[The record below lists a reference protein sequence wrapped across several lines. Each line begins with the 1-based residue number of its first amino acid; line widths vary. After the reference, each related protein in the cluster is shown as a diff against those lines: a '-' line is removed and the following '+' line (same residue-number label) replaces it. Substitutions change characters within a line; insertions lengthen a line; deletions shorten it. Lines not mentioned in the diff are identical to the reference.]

1 VVIGRRTCLFSDFS
15 VVTDC
20 TVLFVSCRPK
30 IFLKVFINNFF
41 TAWEAYKAIAALQ
54 REGGGEE
61 ASGPEVRDYS
71 EYYRTDILE
80 AGIRSGKLVA
90 GILAVNKH
98 LSAQEAFVSRG
109 ATSDVR

>member
-1 VVIGRRTCLFSDFS
+1 VLWNIAKKYKVLHCLVCSMYS
-15 VVTDC
+15 
-20 TVLFVSCRPK
+20 K
-30 IFLKVFINNFF
+30 IFFERFSSIFF
-41 TAWEAYKAIAALQ
+41 PAWEAYKAIAALQ

-109 ATSDVR
+109 ATSDMR